1 MENQN
6 ILVCFSV
13 VHVLL
18 NIYTSTCQGKVFSRE
33 INHNDQTIVIDI
45 RDHFIDVL
53 NSRKRRDLSDVKFG
67 SRPEISGSQNMS
79 ALTSSVFKI
88 PDRLHSQAVVHWSG
102 KDGKAS
108 IISFTEKYVTTS
120 TFLDWVHI
128 ILILEFILNN

>member
-1 MENQN
+1 MLQHRIMENQN

-53 NSRKRRDLSDVKFG
+53 NSMLIIQYKFQYQNYMYPVQKRA
-67 SRPEISGSQNMS
+67 SGHIFFCERNN
-79 ALTSSVFKI
+79 TSVYQIKN
-88 PDRLHSQAVVHWSG
+88 HC
-102 KDGKAS
+102 
-108 IISFTEKYVTTS
+108 
-120 TFLDWVHI
+120 
-128 ILILEFILNN
+128 